1 MDYKNGKFVISKG
14 INFVFNGLNIFVKN
28 YDILYFWRKLFSKP
42 LEDAERYQAFTD
54 VELIEFLL
62 TGVTYGS

>member
-14 INFVFNGLNIFVKN
+14 INFVFNGLNIIVKK

-42 LEDAERYQAFTD
+42 LEDTERYHSFTD

-62 TGVTYGS
+62 SGVNYAG